1 MQAIDVTESNS
12 QEAGGVHGTNPFAD
26 DNMHQ
31 YMNDP
36 NSSGDRQSGHHDFQQ
51 QFLKLPASSPYDNFL
66 RAAGY

>member
-1 MQAIDVTESNS
+1 
-12 QEAGGVHGTNPFAD
+12 VHSTNPFAD

-36 NSSGDRQSGHHDFQQ
+36 NSSGDTQSGHDFQQ

-66 RAAGY
+66 RAAGC